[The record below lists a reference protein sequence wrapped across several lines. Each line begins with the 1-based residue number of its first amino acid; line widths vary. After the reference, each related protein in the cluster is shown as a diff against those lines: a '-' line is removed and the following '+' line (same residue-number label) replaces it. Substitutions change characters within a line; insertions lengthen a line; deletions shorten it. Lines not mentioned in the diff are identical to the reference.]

1 MAGVSDLIVV
11 GAGAK
16 ATAIAA
22 KAHAINRL
30 RLGRISLLI
39 VEQRESAASWLG
51 ANGMTSGGELLAITP
66 LKDIGFPYRS
76 SQSFGEH
83 GKAID
88 DVLVEFSWPR
98 YLIGQDRYAE
108 WLNAGLPPVQH
119 REYGSYLSWALA
131 RATDGPELQAGHVK
145 RVSLDADRA
154 EWVVEIAGADGVV
167 RRRARAL
174 VLTGPGRHRPL
185 AHDPDAAARLFHCDD
200 HRSELDRIP
209 AGRACDVAIVGAGD
223 SALSAAIFL
232 RGIRPRCR
240 LTLYTPC
247 PPLSRGE
254 SFLENRVFSDPD
266 CVDWESLAVEVRR
279 DFVRH
284 TDRGVFGPEQLAQ
297 VVGDDHCTFVVGRV
311 TRIRAA
317 PDGVRIEHA
326 SPGGRS
332 GCLHDYV
339 VNCTGFDLLG
349 QVRELFPPGVRAEIE
364 AQAGPVWAAPAT
376 CELKFGRMLE
386 LAGLCPALHIPGLA
400 ALSQG
405 PGFANLGCLGL
416 LSDRILQ
423 ASLATDEATLRAV
436 A

>member
-1 MAGVSDLIVV
+1 VLPVRDLIVV

-30 RLGRISLLI
+30 GVGRISLLI
-39 VEQRESAASWLG
+39 VEQRENAASWLG
-51 ANGMTSGGELLAITP
+51 ANGMTSGEELLAITP
-66 LKDIGFPYRS
+66 LKDVGFPYRS
-76 SQSFGEH
+76 FRSFGEH

-88 DVLVEFSWPR
+88 AVLTEFSWPR
-98 YLIGQDRYAE
+98 YLIEQDRYAQ
-108 WLNAGLPPVQH
+108 WLNAGLSPVQH
-119 REYGSYLSWALA
+119 REFGSYLGWALA

-145 RVSLDADRA
+145 RVSLDREQG
-154 EWVVEIAGADGVV
+154 EWIVEIEAATGALQ
-167 RRRARAL
+167 RRCRAL
-174 VLTGPGRHRPL
+174 VLTGPGRHRHL
-185 AHDPDAAARLFHCDD
+185 AHDADAAARLFHCDD
-200 HRSELDRIP
+200 RRSEFDRLP
-209 AGRACDVAIVGAGD
+209 ADQACDVAIVGAGD
-223 SALSAAIFL
+223 GALSAAIFL
-232 RGIRPRCR
+232 RRLRPKSR
-240 LTLYTPC
+240 LTLYTPS

-266 CVDWESLAVEVRR
+266 CVGWESLAVEVRR

-297 VVGDDHCTFVVGRV
+297 VVGDVYCKFVVGRV
-311 TRIRAA
+311 ARIRAA
-317 PDGVRIEHA
+317 QGGVCVEHA
-326 SPGGRS
+326 SPGGRAN
-332 GCLHDYV
+332 CLHDYV

-349 QVRELFPPGVRAEIE
+349 QVRELFSPRVRAEIE
-364 AQAGPVWAAPAT
+364 AQAGPVWTAPSRR
-376 CELKFGRMLE
+376 ELKFGRMLE
-386 LAGLCPALHIPGLA
+386 LVGLRPPLHIPGLA

-423 ASLATDEATLRAV
+423 ASLATEQEELRAV